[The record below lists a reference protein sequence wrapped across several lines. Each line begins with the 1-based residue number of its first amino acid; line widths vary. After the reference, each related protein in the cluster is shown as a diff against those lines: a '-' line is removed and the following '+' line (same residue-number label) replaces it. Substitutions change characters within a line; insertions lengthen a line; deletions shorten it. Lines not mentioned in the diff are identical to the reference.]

1 MIDILIDALILNK
14 PTMVI
19 LPEKQN
25 FENEEIIIKE
35 AVVSISDKTKLK
47 VELKK
52 FLQDEKF
59 RNKLIS
65 NGNKFIDEYF
75 SFQGNSSNILSK
87 LLLNLKNEKN

>member
-1 MIDILIDALILNK
+1 
-14 PTMVI
+14 MVI

-59 RNKLIS
+59 RNELIS

-75 SFQGNSSNILSK
+75 SFQGNSSSILSK
-87 LLLNLKNEKN
+87 FINPV